1 MHIRLG
7 SNQRGQALILWV
19 VLLVLF
25 VVFIGIIAYVCIST
39 VKRIVPQTPN
49 QQGGFI
55 PPHIGTV
62 YDGGIIS
69 DEYYTYPSPSLTPA
83 PQPQDASQ
91 TNVLIYASPNPAGP
105 WTNLIWEGL
114 IDDVASAMGSNGLPL
129 ETFSNGVPSARF
141 YNIEVSLPNP
151 Y

>member
-25 VVFIGIIAYVCIST
+25 VAFIGIIAYVCVST

-49 QQGGFI
+49 QQGWFI

-62 YDGGIIS
+62 YDGGIIT
-69 DEYYTYPSPSLTPA
+69 DEYYTYASNTPA
-83 PQPQDASQ
+83 VRPQVSGQ
-91 TNVLIYASPNPAGP
+91 TNVLIYASPSPFGP

-129 ETFSNGVPSARF
+129 ETFSNGVPSVRF
-141 YNIEVSLPNP
+141 YNIMVSLPDP